1 MSNPAENNPVFI
13 TGDQTIDWAVLP
25 SQSYDSRNPDERLHV
40 SVSLCWHKG
49 GIFLLK
55 HMIRDALKGLD
66 ASEPDCAADEP
77 KQSDLVAYGSGYNHS
92 FAVLRR
98 NDNGKGYR
106 VDQYIGF
113 RHNTNQADQ
122 SLARYNDEKPN
133 EHAVIVIDDAD
144 LGFRDSKKEWEHLI
158 PPPTSDYK
166 PWVILKLSHNI
177 ADGKLWTSLMDR
189 IKKPGEDWL
198 KHRLV
203 VLTTVA
209 RLRDKGAEISRDLS
223 WQRSAYD
230 ALTEMQNRNGLK
242 DLTSCPHLILSFGPT
257 GAILIDQTEK
267 AAGAAPHPKLIYNH
281 EVMEG
286 EWLRHHE
293 KGMMFGYG
301 SVLCAALV
309 PELATYTGE
318 GHESPDLT
326 RAVQKGLLAMQRLHE
341 EGFVVH
347 PSATP
352 GVTEPPNGE
361 FISPS
366 GLFNE
371 DAAKVDRDAHLD
383 KLSVAELIQHPRHDI
398 KQSSNQLATF
408 SGDLKSD
415 DSPLFDIALRGRPA
429 LEHHL
434 EKWPIA
440 QFGKLLTADQKEIES
455 LRSIQKLIDSYC
467 HRSGRDLLKAQPLAI
482 AVFGQPGSGKTYAVK
497 QLTEQWKDE
506 MLIESL
512 TFNLSQFRSASELVG
527 ALHQVRDVALSGQVP
542 LAFWDE
548 FDAPL
553 DGSALGWL
561 KYFLAP
567 IQDGKFQQE
576 EVTHL
581 IGPAIFVF
589 AGGTSY
595 SYKQFSDQVKG
606 GRRADAIRGRG
617 VAMKGVRKVDGVR
630 DAKGDDFLSRLRGYI
645 DVEGVDS
652 PSSSVR
658 PSKEVMVRRA
668 LILNSLFT
676 KVGVAESGGRF
687 EVNEGVLHAFLA
699 IPRYNHGARSMEAI
713 VRMGMWRRGQPYERW
728 MLPSEQQLD
737 LHVPGHDFLQIMRS
751 HEPPADEGRYS
762 G

>member
-1 MSNPAENNPVFI
+1 
-13 TGDQTIDWAVLP
+13 
-25 SQSYDSRNPDERLHV
+25 
-40 SVSLCWHKG
+40 
-49 GIFLLK
+49 
-55 HMIRDALKGLD
+55 MIKDALNGLNVG
-66 ASEPDCAADEP
+66 APDCAADEP
-77 KQSDLVAYGSGYNHS
+77 VQSDLVAYRSGYNHS

-98 NDNGKGYR
+98 NDKGKGYR

-113 RHNTNQADQ
+113 RHNANQADKEP
-122 SLARYNDEKPN
+122 ARYNKRN
-133 EHAVIVIDDAD
+133 TNHHAVIVIDDAD
-144 LGFRDSKKEWEHLI
+144 LGFRESEGKWEHLL
-158 PPPTSDYK
+158 PLPASDYK

-177 ADGKLWTSLMDR
+177 ADGPLWISLMSR
-189 IKKPGEDWL
+189 IKEPGEDWL

-203 VLTTVA
+203 VLTAVA
-209 RLRDKGAEISRDLS
+209 RLRDRGAEISRDLS

-230 ALTEMQNRNGLK
+230 VLTEIQNRNGLR
-242 DLTSCPHLILSFGPT
+242 DLTYCPYLILSFGPT

-267 AAGAAPHPKLIYNH
+267 VTGVPHPKLIYNH

-286 EWLRHHE
+286 EWLRHHQE
-293 KGMMFGYG
+293 GMMFGYG
-301 SVLCAALV
+301 SALCAALV
-309 PELATYTGE
+309 PELATYPGE
-318 GHESPDLT
+318 GPESPDLT
-326 RAVQKGLLAMQRLHE
+326 SAVKEGLLAMQRLYE
-341 EGFVVH
+341 KGFVVK
-347 PSATP
+347 PSTIP
-352 GVTEPPNGE
+352 GVTESPNGE
-361 FISPS
+361 FTSPS
-366 GLFNE
+366 GLFDE
-371 DAAKVDRDAHLD
+371 DAANVDRDAQLD
-383 KLSVAELIQHPRHDI
+383 KLSEADLIQRPSHDM
-398 KQSSNQLATF
+398 KPSSNQLATF
-408 SGDLKSD
+408 DGDLKLD

-440 QFGKLLTADQKEIES
+440 RFGELLTADQKEIES
-455 LRSIQKLIDSYC
+455 LRSIRKLIDNYC
-467 HRSGRDLLKAQPLAI
+467 RRSGRDLLKAQPLAI
-482 AVFGQPGSGKTYAVK
+482 AVFGQPGSGKSYAIK
-497 QLTEQWKDE
+497 QLTKDWQDE
-506 MLIESL
+506 MLIEPL
-512 TFNLSQFRSASELVG
+512 TFNLSQFGSASELVG

-595 SYKQFSDQVKG
+595 SYRQFSDQVKG
-606 GRRADAIRGRG
+606 GRRADVIRGRG
-617 VAMKGVRKVDGVR
+617 VAVKGARKVDGNR

-645 DVEGVDS
+645 DVEGIDS

-668 LILNSLFT
+668 LILNSLFARED
-676 KVGVAESGGRF
+676 VAEYGGRF
-687 EVNEGVLHAFLA
+687 DVNKGVLHAFLG

-713 VRMGMWRRGQPYERW
+713 VRMGMRRRGQPYERW

-737 LHVPGHDFLQIMRS
+737 LHVPGHEFLQIMRS
-751 HEPPADEGRYS
+751 HDS
-762 G
+762 V